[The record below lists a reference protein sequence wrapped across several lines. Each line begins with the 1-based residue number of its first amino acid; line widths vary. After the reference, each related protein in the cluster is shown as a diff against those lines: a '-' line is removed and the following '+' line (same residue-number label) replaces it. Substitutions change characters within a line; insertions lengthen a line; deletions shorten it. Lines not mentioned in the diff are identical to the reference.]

1 MNRASEGDVLGTVLI
16 VDDDYTVRLLAREA
30 LEQAGCIVF
39 DNCDGVGVLLQC
51 EELEPD
57 LVILDVFLPHLD
69 GFAICQEI
77 RALPGGHNIPILM
90 TTGLDDVASIQRAY
104 KAGATDFITK
114 PFNWLILAYRVR
126 YLLRNSQ
133 MFQSL
138 DRSQR
143 SLNYAQKIA
152 GLGSWEWDI
161 TTDKL
166 EWSEAVYRIFHID
179 PVGFD
184 GTYHAFLNSVHP
196 LDKEMVNAALETAIT
211 YRKPYSID
219 HQIILPNGEERYVHT
234 EAEVS
239 YDKTGRPC
247 KLSGTVQDITERRN
261 DEERIRRLAFYDS
274 LTGLPNRVFF
284 KENLERALVRAE
296 RRRRRVATLF
306 LDLDRFKWIND
317 TLGHAVGDQ
326 LLQDFAA
333 RLSATLRSGDLVA
346 RANLSDAG
354 QALARLGGDEFTVIL
369 DDLDLAQDAALV
381 ARRILE
387 AVREPFVLEGQEVSI
402 TVSIGISIYP
412 DDGSDIVTLIKNAD
426 TAMYFAKERGKNT
439 FQFYTH
445 AMTQS
450 ACQHLML
457 ETQLRRALERDEFE
471 LAYQPVVEPATGRVE
486 RVEALLRW
494 HNQELGDV
502 PPATFIPL
510 AEETGVI
517 KAIDAWVLRQ
527 ACRQLKRWHDQG
539 FTGLRVAVNLSG
551 QALVHQNLADRVAAL
566 LEETG
571 VEARFVELELTE
583 GVLMRNGSPPLES
596 LKRLKELGLTLAI
609 DDFGTSHSSLSDL
622 RRFHLDTLKI
632 DRSFIADLPGDSDSA
647 AIVRALVGLAGNMRM
662 AVVAVGVETAEQ
674 FAFLREFDCGLL
686 QGYLLSTPLHPDE
699 VAALLKRGPL
709 ALPGLRP
716 EHEEPR

>member
-39 DNCDGVGVLLQC
+39 DNSDGVGVLLQC

-104 KAGATDFITK
+104 QAGATDFITK

-133 MFQSL
+133 MFQTL

-219 HQIILPNGEERYVHT
+219 HQILLPNGEERYVHT

-354 QALARLGGDEFTVIL
+354 HALARLGGDEFTVIL

-412 DDGSDIVTLIKNAD
+412 DDGRDIVTLIKNAD
-426 TAMYFAKERGKNT
+426 TAMYYAKERGKNT

-457 ETQLRRALERDEFE
+457 ETQLRRALERCELE
-471 LAYQPVVEPATGRVE
+471 LAYQPVVEPGTGRVE

-510 AEETGVI
+510 AEETGLI

-527 ACRQLKRWHDQG
+527 ACSQLKRWHDQG
-539 FTGLRVAVNLSG
+539 FTGLRMAVNLSG

-571 VEARFVELELTE
+571 VEARFIELELTE
-583 GVLMRNGSPPLES
+583 GVLMRNGSAPLES

-674 FAFLREFDCGLL
+674 FAFLRELDCGLL
-686 QGYLLSTPLHPDE
+686 QGYFLSTPLHPDE
-699 VAALLKRGPL
+699 VTALLKRGPL
-709 ALPGLRP
+709 ALPGPRP

>member
-1 MNRASEGDVLGTVLI
+1 MIRTSEDDVLGTVLI
-16 VDDDYTVRLLAREA
+16 VDDDFAVRLLARET

-57 LVILDVFLPHLD
+57 LIILDVFLPQLD
-69 GFAICQEI
+69 GFSICQEI
-77 RALPGGHNIPILM
+77 RALPGAKNIPILM
-90 TTGLDDVASIQRAY
+90 MTGLDDVSSIHHAY
-104 KAGATDFITK
+104 QAGATDFITK
-114 PFNWLILAYRVR
+114 PFNWPILAYRVR
-126 YLLRNSQ
+126 YLLRNSL

-196 LDKEMVNAALETAIT
+196 LDKEVVNAALETAIT

-219 HQIILPNGEERYVHT
+219 HQILLPNGEERYVHT
-234 EAEVS
+234 EAEVR
-239 YDKTGRPC
+239 YDKSGRPC
-247 KLSGTVQDITERRN
+247 QLSGTVQDITERRN

-296 RRRRRVATLF
+296 RRQCRVATMF

-326 LLQDFAA
+326 LLQEFAA
-333 RLSATLRSGDLVA
+333 RLSATLRSSDLVA
-346 RANLSDAG
+346 RANLSDASH
-354 QALARLGGDEFTVIL
+354 ALARLGGDEFTVIL
-369 DDLDLAQDAALV
+369 DDLDQAQEAALV

-387 AVREPFVLEGQEVSI
+387 AVRKPFVLEGQEVSL

-412 DDGSDIVTLIKNAD
+412 DDGEDIVTLIKNAD
-426 TAMYFAKERGKNT
+426 TAMYYAKERGKNT

-450 ACQHLML
+450 ACLHLML
-457 ETQLRRALERDEFE
+457 ETQLRRALERDEFT
-471 LAYQPVVEPATGRVE
+471 LAYQPIVDLATGKINRL
-486 RVEALLRW
+486 EALLRW

-527 ACRQLKRWHDQG
+527 ALNQLKRWQEAGHG
-539 FTGLRVAVNLSG
+539 ELRIAVNLSG

-571 VEARFVELELTE
+571 VAAHSLELELTE
-583 GVLMRNGSPPLES
+583 GVLMRNSSAPLES

-609 DDFGTSHSSLSDL
+609 DDFGTSHSSLSAL

-632 DRSFIADLPGDSDSA
+632 DRSFITDLPGDQDSA

-662 AVVAVGVETAEQ
+662 AVVAVGIETAEQ
-674 FAFLREFDCGLL
+674 LAFLRELGCGLL
-686 QGYLLSTPLHPDE
+686 QGFLFSRPLTPLE
-699 VAALLKRGPL
+699 VAELLARGPMVPPDI
-709 ALPGLRP
+709 AT
-716 EHEEPR
+716 

>member
-39 DNCDGVGVLLQC
+39 DNSDGVGVLLQC

-69 GFAICQEI
+69 GFAVCQEI

-104 KAGATDFITK
+104 QAGATDFITK

-133 MFQSL
+133 MFQTL

-261 DEERIRRLAFYDS
+261 DEERIRRLAFFDS

-354 QALARLGGDEFTVIL
+354 HALARLGGDEFTVIL

-412 DDGSDIVTLIKNAD
+412 DDGHDIVTLIKNAD
-426 TAMYFAKERGKNT
+426 TAMYYAKERGKNT

-471 LAYQPVVEPATGRVE
+471 LHYQPVVELGTGRID

-494 HNQELGDV
+494 HNEELGDV

-517 KAIDAWVLRQ
+517 KSIDAWVLRQ

-539 FTGLRVAVNLSG
+539 FAELRMAVNLSG

-566 LEETG
+566 LAETG
-571 VEARFVELELTE
+571 VEAHSLELELTE
-583 GVLMRNGSPPLES
+583 GVLMRNGSAPLES
-596 LKRLKELGLTLAI
+596 LKKLKELGLTLAI

-632 DRSFIADLPGDSDSA
+632 DRSFVADLPGDSDSA

-662 AVVAVGVETAEQ
+662 AVVAVGIETAEQ
-674 FAFLREFDCGLL
+674 LAFLRELGCGLL
-686 QGYLLSTPLHPDE
+686 QGYLFSTPLGTQE
-699 VAALLKRGPL
+699 VTALLTRGPL
-709 ALPGLRP
+709 VFPGLNP
-716 EHEEPR
+716 AHEVP